1 MKLFL
6 VIYICI
12 ISLSK
17 IMSED
22 GQKNN
27 LVKIKR
33 NVLIILIDD
42 MRQLAGKNI
51 FLPNIQKLAGK
62 SITFQNAFAQVS
74 FDKDFPFYTSI
85 FDILWR
91 YS

>member
-27 LVKIKR
+27 LVKK

-42 MRQLAGKNI
+42 MRQLTDNNI

-74 FDKDFPFYTSI
+74 FDKDFLF
-85 FDILWR
+85 
-91 YS
+91 

>member
-17 IMSED
+17 IMSEY

-27 LVKIKR
+27 LVKR

-42 MRQLAGKNI
+42 MRQLTGKNI

-74 FDKDFPFYTSI
+74 FSKF
-85 FDILWR
+85 
-91 YS
+91 